1 MSLSFVEIQ
10 AIGEMAKLLYN
21 FLPGKPH
28 PYANQK
34 ISFLSISNELG
45 LGLYWMQ
52 GSKLPAITTLL
63 QSTLEQKRGS
73 FCPLILEVVKRGIVY
88 RNGKNDGITR
98 EEIEALNRL
107 IKLVGLKIPELWEL
121 NFLESL
127 TSKKKVENVNNSDS
141 GSPDLTYF
149 NEQFRLIMAMDPNP
163 RGFAFEQFLNELF
176 NAFGLS
182 PNGSFRIVGE
192 QIDGSFLLDGETY
205 LIEAKWHN
213 KQINNSD
220 LLIFRGKVDS
230 KATWARGLYISFS
243 GFTPDGLEAFSK
255 GKATNIVGM
264 TGLDI
269 HYVLEGKISLAEM
282 IRFKVRKTVETG
294 AFYVG
299 VEDII

>member
-10 AIGEMAKLLYN
+10 AIGDMAKLLYN

-28 PYANQK
+28 PYANQN
-34 ISFLSISNELG
+34 ISFLGIANELG

-52 GSKLPAITTLL
+52 GSKLPAITTLI

-73 FCPLILEVVKRGIVY
+73 FSPLILEVVKRGIVY
-88 RNGKNDGITR
+88 RNGKNDGISR
-98 EEIEALNRL
+98 EEIEELNRL
-107 IKLVGLKIPELWEL
+107 IKLVGFKIPELWEP

-127 TSKKKVENVNNSDS
+127 PTKKTENVNTSDS
-141 GSPDLTYF
+141 SSPDLTYF
-149 NEQFRLIMAMDPNP
+149 KEQFRLITAMDPNP
-163 RGFAFEQFLNELF
+163 RGFAFEQFLNQLF
-176 NAFGLS
+176 TAFGLS

-220 LLIFRGKVDS
+220 LLIFRGKVDA
-230 KATWARGLYISFS
+230 KATWARGLYISYS

-264 TGLDI
+264 IGLDI

-282 IRFKVRKTVETG
+282 IRLKVRKTAETG